1 MLASFPLPL
10 KQSVQQSI
18 SYDMMLVMVWVLV
31 LITMWDQ
38 HTNNYIQCVCAVC
51 IDSAIHPIKPR
62 RNIDQIP
69 ITHYHGYKL
78 LYLHY
83 LLSYHSSNPP
93 KLPFI
98 PLIHPNCHSFLQFTQ
113 IAFHPSYS
121 PKLPFIPPIHPNC
134 LSFLQSTQIAIH
146 SSNPPKV
153 PFIPPIHPN
162 CHSFLLFTQIA
173 FHSSNSPRR
182 NIDQI
187 PITHYHGYKL
197 LYLHYLLSYHIVNI
211 LQNVSSVTLWYKCEG
226 LNIMWMT
233 YDININW
240 KFSSL
245 SLCDIFFPFR
255 ETVDFSFHGKQYPW
269 LPLWNNFHIKIS
281 KMFKKWESCVQDSK
295 LC

>member
-83 LLSYHSSNPP
+83 LLSYHN
-93 KLPFI
+93 
-98 PLIHPNCHSFLQFTQ
+98 
-113 IAFHPSYS
+113 
-121 PKLPFIPPIHPNC
+121 
-134 LSFLQSTQIAIH
+134 
-146 SSNPPKV
+146 
-153 PFIPPIHPN
+153 
-162 CHSFLLFTQIA
+162 
-173 FHSSNSPRR
+173 
-182 NIDQI
+182 
-187 PITHYHGYKL
+187 
-197 LYLHYLLSYHIVNI
+197 VNI

-233 YDININW
+233 YDINIIW